1 MQKLQQG
8 QPLRNVSR
16 RNPPSPHSD
25 SILTALLLL
34 VGPELLSAPGHSPV
48 CHVLTLPSALTH
60 RQKVCTLR
68 SPLSAGFSAVSDASG
83 SSFQH
88 TCDHLCLF
96 QTGVISLYDCVF
108 KRRLDYN
115 QKLHRDDREHAK
127 NLGLH
132 INEEVRHTNDAN
144 KPTELCACVC
154 ALMHK
159 CVHTYN
165 VNMCIYAHTCVV
177 GTHACIMCM

>member
-1 MQKLQQG
+1 MD
-8 QPLRNVSR
+8 
-16 RNPPSPHSD
+16 PSPHSD

-34 VGPELLSAPGHSPV
+34 EGSELLSAPGHSPV
-48 CHVLTLPSALTH
+48 CHVLNLPSAYSH

-68 SPLSAGFSAVSDASG
+68 SPLSAGFRAVSDTSG
-83 SSFQH
+83 SAFQH

-96 QTGVISLYDCVF
+96 PDRGHLLYDCVF

-132 INEEVRHTNDAN
+132 INEEVRYTNDAN
-144 KPTELCACVC
+144 KPTELCACVYPC
-154 ALMHK
+154 INM
-159 CVHTYN
+159 YS
-165 VNMCIYAHTCVV
+165 VNMCTYAHTCVF

>member
-1 MQKLQQG
+1 M
-8 QPLRNVSR
+8 SEEE
-16 RNPPSPHSD
+16 PPSPHSD

-132 INEEVRHTNDAN
+132 INEEVMMLINQQNYVH
-144 KPTELCACVC
+144 V
-154 ALMHK
+154 
-159 CVHTYN
+159 CVHPCIN
-165 VNMCIYAHTCVV
+165 VYTHT
-177 GTHACIMCM
+177 A